1 MGFSGLGPG
10 FKSRPGRIF
19 LKMGVIEQFV
29 KDTFLKMVPYLS
41 IGIVLVML
49 EFFFE
54 RLYSLLDRLLSRPI
68 RNFMQRN
75 MKKTLRAL
83 PNFDS
88 FLTFLITLLLV
99 VPFLTVLINDIFSP
113 FLRSLANNFWI
124 MVVSPIILLVVV
136 YFSFESWYKYNFRH
150 SR

>member
-1 MGFSGLGPG
+1 
-10 FKSRPGRIF
+10 
-19 LKMGVIEQFV
+19 MGVIQQV
-29 KDTFLKMVPYLS
+29 TKDFFLKMVPYLS

-54 RLYSLLDRLLSRPI
+54 HIYNLFDKLLSRPI

-75 MKKTLRAL
+75 MRKVLHAL

-88 FLTFLITLLLV
+88 FLTFLITLLV
-99 VPFLTVLINDIFSP
+99 VIPFLAVLINDIFSP

-124 MVVSPIILLVVV
+124 MIISPIILLVVV
-136 YFSFESWYKYNFRH
+136 YMSFENWYKYNFKVR
-150 SR
+150 R